1 MNRLKTRFVLLL
13 ALGMFLL
20 CLQGIA
26 LYRRGMD
33 DMNRSMQVQNELK
46 VSDVDRTIALLESQ
60 YPQMM
65 DDYKENLFC
74 KADMSVSVLSSQLT
88 EEGFTGKRL
97 FSDAMVVE
105 LEGDHF
111 LYPEE
116 AGNPGMLVPASYAS
130 KDWALIPFSDIPESE
145 EGQKTNF
152 LLQKISRAIITSP
165 GFPKRTGNSIFRPA

>member
-20 CLQGIA
+20 YLQEIA
-26 LYRRGMD
+26 LYRRSMD

-46 VSDVDRTIALLESQ
+46 VSGVDRTIAMLESQ

-65 DDYKENLFC
+65 DDYKEKLFR
-74 KADMSVSVLSSQLT
+74 KADMSVSILSSQLT

-116 AGNPGMLVPASYAS
+116 ADNRQ
-130 KDWALIPFSDIPESE
+130 DC
-145 EGQKTNF
+145 Q
-152 LLQKISRAIITSP
+152 
-165 GFPKRTGNSIFRPA
+165 RTIL